1 MNSIQPDYKV
11 ELLAWGQDRRR
22 LREAPEEL
30 LYAIV
35 NELTRLGLQP
45 GLGSVA
51 IRTAHPQL
59 DMLVMRWRP
68 LDTDEVPTSGTTSIT
83 GQQTIKRPDGVM
95 DLYPLAHGH
104 TNEAMWRQ
112 SPFNKA
118 LETRMSLRVK
128 LDPPPSP
135 PPFPI
140 VDDLIERGMT
150 DYVVF
155 PLDSGPTVSVVV
167 SIATQRRG
175 GFPDAFISAFEGLI
189 PILSLS
195 VAYKV
200 ERFQFQQVLTA
211 YIGREPANRVLAGQI
226 RRGDVITRQAAIGFA
241 DLRGFTAASQ
251 RLDAEEFL
259 ALIGTF
265 FEHTCD
271 CVYGERGEVLK
282 FMGDG
287 VLFIIADDGN
297 PTQTCDRALRS
308 VEALT
313 KAIDQ
318 HNASTD
324 GLPIRFGCALHY
336 GAVLYGNIG
345 SPARLDF
352 TVVGSAVNL
361 TARLESLTSKVGEV
375 CLVSQDFSN
384 LTSMETRRVGE
395 FELKGLSEPQAA
407 YAPMITT
414 QP

>member
-1 MNSIQPDYKV
+1 MTSIPPDYKA

-22 LREAPEEL
+22 LKEAPEEL

-68 LDTDEVPTSGTTSIT
+68 LDTDEVPTTGTTSIT

-104 TNEAMWRQ
+104 TDEAMWRK

-118 LETRMSLRVK
+118 LETRKSLRVK

-140 VDDLIERGMT
+140 IDDLIERGMT

-361 TARLESLTSKVGEV
+361 TARLESLTSKVNEV
-375 CLVSQDFSN
+375 CLVSQDFSD

>member
-1 MNSIQPDYKV
+1 MTSIPPDYKA

-22 LREAPEEL
+22 LKEAPEEL

-68 LDTDEVPTSGTTSIT
+68 LDTDEVPTTGTTSIT

-104 TNEAMWRQ
+104 TDEAMWRK

-118 LETRMSLRVK
+118 LETRKSLRVE

-135 PPFPI
+135 SPFPI
-140 VDDLIERGMT
+140 IDDLIERGMT

-175 GFPDAFISAFEGLI
+175 GFPDAFISAFEDLI

-287 VLFIIADDGN
+287 VLFIIADDGD

-352 TVVGSAVNL
+352 TVVGSAVNPSPP
-361 TARLESLTSKVGEV
+361 A
-375 CLVSQDFSN
+375 
-384 LTSMETRRVGE
+384 
-395 FELKGLSEPQAA
+395 LSP
-407 YAPMITT
+407 
-414 QP
+414 

>member
-1 MNSIQPDYKV
+1 M
-11 ELLAWGQDRRR
+11 
-22 LREAPEEL
+22 
-30 LYAIV
+30 
-35 NELTRLGLQP
+35 
-45 GLGSVA
+45 
-51 IRTAHPQL
+51 
-59 DMLVMRWRP
+59 
-68 LDTDEVPTSGTTSIT
+68 
-83 GQQTIKRPDGVM
+83 
-95 DLYPLAHGH
+95 
-104 TNEAMWRQ
+104 
-112 SPFNKA
+112 
-118 LETRMSLRVK
+118 
-128 LDPPPSP
+128 
-135 PPFPI
+135 
-140 VDDLIERGMT
+140 
-150 DYVVF
+150 
-155 PLDSGPTVSVVV
+155 
-167 SIATQRRG
+167 
-175 GFPDAFISAFEGLI
+175 
-189 PILSLS
+189 
-195 VAYKV
+195 

-395 FELKGLSEPQAA
+395 FELKGLSDPQAA

>member
-1 MNSIQPDYKV
+1 MISNEPDYKA
-11 ELLAWGQDRRR
+11 ELLAWGQERRR
-22 LREAPEEL
+22 LQEAPEEL

-68 LDTDEVPTSGTTSIT
+68 LDTDEVPTTGTTSIT

-104 TNEAMWRQ
+104 TDEAMWRQ

-118 LETRMSLRVK
+118 LETQKSLRVK
-128 LDPPPSP
+128 LEPPPSP

-140 VDDLIERGMT
+140 IDDLIERGMT

-167 SIATQRRG
+167 SIATQRPG
-175 GFPDAFISAFEGLI
+175 GFPDVFISAFEDLI

-324 GLPIRFGCALHY
+324 SLPIRFGCALHY

-361 TARLESLTSKVGEV
+361 TARLEALTSKVGEI
-375 CLVSQDFSN
+375 CLVSQDFSD
-384 LTSMETRRVGE
+384 LTTMETRHVGE
-395 FELKGLSEPQAA
+395 FQLKGLNEPQPA
-407 YAPMITT
+407 YAPLVTSH
-414 QP
+414 P